1 MIIWLRFSREF
12 SRESPYLSNPSRRRK
27 YSDQKH
33 TAHVDFYTCYVD
45 HFLFI
50 PGNSKKWKTET
61 DNGGND
67 GLSTTM
73 LVCLLAGIGG
83 AILFIVMLSF
93 LVKRSRSTGKGE

>member
-1 MIIWLRFSREF
+1 MNFLVKALISVTHLGDGNIL
-12 SRESPYLSNPSRRRK
+12 N
-27 YSDQKH
+27 
-33 TAHVDFYTCYVD
+33 TAPVDFYTCYVD

-50 PGNSKKWKTET
+50 PGNSKKWKTEA

-83 AILFIVMLSF
+83 AILFIVMLSL